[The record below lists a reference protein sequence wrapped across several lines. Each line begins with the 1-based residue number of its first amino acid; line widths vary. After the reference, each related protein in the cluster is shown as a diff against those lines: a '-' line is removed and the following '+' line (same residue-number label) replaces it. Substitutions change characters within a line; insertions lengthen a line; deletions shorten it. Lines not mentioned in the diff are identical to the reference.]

1 MKKFGEAVVKLRVPI
16 LILSVLLLFPSAWRY
31 FHTRVNYDILSYL
44 PEDIETMKGKDISVP
59 VDLLPDK
66 IRDAGKDYRSFAGIS
81 DDMEGKVR
89 FIIKTDSITSG
100 EEDE

>member
-1 MKKFGEAVVKLRVPI
+1 MKEFYDEGIRKLTK
-16 LILSVLLLFPSAWRY
+16 LFDQ
-31 FHTRVNYDILSYL
+31 DIDQIADRL
-44 PEDIETMKGKDISVP
+44 KA
-59 VDLLPDK
+59 